1 MLAMPFT
8 FAHRDTV
15 DSPYATQ
22 LVEGFRRLRFVPTL
36 EHEFREAYAETNL
49 GRVRLS
55 LILAL
60 ALLAG
65 VTGVDWWTL
74 PEPLRPWS
82 VAVRIGAVC
91 PFVLLALV
99 ASFRSAQR
107 DRLVGYVVLAAIVA
121 GFGTIAL
128 ELVATAHGIPFLF
141 SGLILVTF
149 CIYFFFGL
157 LCPTATR
164 TALLIMLAY
173 IATAVFITVPWR
185 EFAYNSLSLVAANL
199 IGAIGCYIL
208 EHHVRTNF
216 LESRL
221 LNQLAERDGLT
232 GLYNRRMFD
241 DYMERVWR
249 QSRRDKALLVLMLV
263 DIDFFKKYNDLY
275 GHQAGDECLKKVATA
290 LSITARRP
298 LDFTARYGGEEFIV
312 VLFNP
317 PRQYAEEIPE
327 RIRAS
332 ISAMNI
338 PHQGSEIADR
348 LTVSIGVA
356 LTVPREGH
364 SHHGLIALADEALYA
379 AKERGRDCVAVK
391 ESELSLIQ
399 TGMFRG
405 EVEVQ
410 S

>member
-1 MLAMPFT
+1 MLRGPDHRHTCRAGVAAERVLVVGIACGPQCGWAIQYSPDIAPEPSSCRSHYLSYNSRGAAPVRRSMLAMPFT

-121 GFGTIAL
+121 GFVPAQLQFCNHPSIR
-128 ELVATAHGIPFLF
+128 AH
-141 SGLILVTF
+141 
-149 CIYFFFGL
+149 
-157 LCPTATR
+157 R
-164 TALLIMLAY
+164 T
-173 IATAVFITVPWR
+173 
-185 EFAYNSLSLVAANL
+185 
-199 IGAIGCYIL
+199 
-208 EHHVRTNF
+208 EH
-216 LESRL
+216 SI
-221 LNQLAERDGLT
+221 D
-232 GLYNRRMFD
+232 
-241 DYMERVWR
+241 
-249 QSRRDKALLVLMLV
+249 
-263 DIDFFKKYNDLY
+263 DID
-275 GHQAGDECLKKVATA
+275 
-290 LSITARRP
+290 RP
-298 LDFTARYGGEEFIV
+298 GCQPWL
-312 VLFNP
+312 
-317 PRQYAEEIPE
+317 
-327 RIRAS
+327 
-332 ISAMNI
+332 
-338 PHQGSEIADR
+338 H
-348 LTVSIGVA
+348 GVA
-356 LTVPREGH
+356 H
-364 SHHGLIALADEALYA
+364 LA
-379 AKERGRDCVAVK
+379 R
-391 ESELSLIQ
+391 Q
-399 TGMFRG
+399 
-405 EVEVQ
+405 VQ